1 MESARNGQAS
11 GMRMLQL
18 AAFMLV
24 CSANP
29 MDLTAQTTANRE
41 SVRRV
46 VEELFSIAE
55 EDDAF
60 ELAHPGTWSV
70 AIARFAKG
78 DSRAIEIAANVG
90 ERYQVIGGSESW
102 DTDVDICVYGPNGD
116 EMGCDTMEDNFPI
129 VIFSA
134 RTEGVYRAVMT
145 AASVD
150 RQAPYGGM
158 IVLRER
164 DASGENED
172 GESGGRSESEPSQ
185 TK

>member
-1 MESARNGQAS
+1 M
-11 GMRMLQL
+11 
-18 AAFMLV
+18 
-24 CSANP
+24 
-29 MDLTAQTTANRE
+29 
-41 SVRRV
+41 
-46 VEELFSIAE
+46 
-55 EDDAF
+55 
-60 ELAHPGTWSV
+60 
-70 AIARFAKG
+70 
-78 DSRAIEIAANVG
+78 G

-164 DASGENED
+164 DTSGDGGGTESGGT
-172 GESGGRSESEPSQ
+172 GESGPSQ
-185 TK
+185 TR

>member
-1 MESARNGQAS
+1 MESARNGQAP

-18 AAFMLV
+18 AAFMAV

-46 VEELFSIAE
+46 IEKLFITAS
-55 EDDAF
+55 EDETL
-60 ELAHPGTWSV
+60 ELAPGTWSV
-70 AIARFAKG
+70 AIAQFAKG

-90 ERYQVIGGSESW
+90 EYYQVIGGSESW
-102 DTDVDICVYGPNGD
+102 DTDVDICVYGPSGD
-116 EMGCDTMEDNFPI
+116 ELGCDTMEDNIP
-129 VIFSA
+129 VVGFSA

-158 IVLRER
+158 IVLRGR

-172 GESGGRSESEPSQ
+172 GESGGRSESGPSQ